1 MVPTTVPRR
10 LPAETA
16 PKEFTARFET
26 SKGSFTIAVHRD
38 WAPRGVDRF
47 YNLVK
52 SGFYDDCRFF
62 HVVSGFIAV
71 ALAIPAALW
80 HTWRKQ
86 QDGEGG
92 HSSGTSLRDWA
103 ARDFQTWQY
112 RASGA
117 STAVEVLLPIAAV
130 AFGMTAFG
138 IAFQLVARMG

>member
-1 MVPTTVPRR
+1 MNR
-10 LPAETA
+10 
-16 PKEFTARFET
+16 
-26 SKGSFTIAVHRD
+26 
-38 WAPRGVDRF
+38 
-47 YNLVK
+47 NLVPYQRPP
-52 SGFYDDCRFF
+52 SNELHPQVYFMMIGLAFWLVLSVWAFAANAYTDYLLA
-62 HVVSGFIAV
+62 VVSGFIAV

-92 HSSGTSLRDWA
+92 HPSGTSLRDWA